1 MKIVNYSLMFFILCF
16 IVLSL
21 VMDPFEYDSGNQR
34 EFPDQIPE
42 LSLNIP
48 LEENLSINR
57 DIDQKLSMPDQ
68 GFRTN
73 FDQAWTVKVDTYSD
87 LIELETALK
96 NLKNLGYKVYSR
108 YENDNKDEYGLF
120 IGPTLEKEDSFN
132 VVDELK
138 NINGY
143 NPEVQKYD

>member
-1 MKIVNYSLMFFILCF
+1 VKIVNYSLLIFILCF
-16 IVLSL
+16 IILSL
-21 VMDPFEYDSGNQR
+21 VMDPVEYDSGNKR
-34 EFPDQIPE
+34 EFPDTIPE
-42 LSLNIP
+42 VSLNIP
-48 LEENLSINR
+48 LNENLSINR
-57 DIDQKLSMPDQ
+57 DIDQKFSMPNE

-108 YENDNKDEYGLF
+108 YENDNKDNYGLF
-120 IGPTLEKEDSFN
+120 IGPTLKKEDSSN
-132 VVDELK
+132 VVKELK
-138 NINGY
+138 NISGF

>member
-1 MKIVNYSLMFFILCF
+1 
-16 IVLSL
+16 
-21 VMDPFEYDSGNQR
+21 MDPVEYDSGNQR
-34 EFPDQIPE
+34 EFPDEIPE
-42 LSLNIP
+42 VSLNIP

-57 DIDQKLSMPDQ
+57 DIDQKFSMPNQ

-120 IGPTLEKEDSFN
+120 IGPTLENEDSFN

-138 NINGY
+138 NISSY
-143 NPEVQKYD
+143 NPKVQKYD

>member
-1 MKIVNYSLMFFILCF
+1 MKIVNYSLVAFILCF

-21 VMDPFEYDSGNQR
+21 VLEPVEYDSDNQR
-34 EFPDQIPE
+34 EFPNETPE
-42 LSLNIP
+42 VSLKIP
-48 LEENLSINR
+48 LEENLSINK
-57 DIDQKLSMPDQ
+57 DIDQKFSMPNE

-108 YENDNKDEYGLF
+108 YENDNKDNYGLF
-120 IGPTLEKEDSFN
+120 IGPTLKKEDSSN
-132 VVDELK
+132 VVKELK
-138 NINGY
+138 NISGF

>member
-1 MKIVNYSLMFFILCF
+1 
-16 IVLSL
+16 
-21 VMDPFEYDSGNQR
+21 MDPVEYDSGNQR
-34 EFPDQIPE
+34 EFPDEIPE
-42 LSLNIP
+42 VSLNIP

-57 DIDQKLSMPDQ
+57 DIDQKFSMPNQ

-138 NINGY
+138 NISSY
-143 NPEVQKYD
+143 NPKVQKYD

>member
-1 MKIVNYSLMFFILCF
+1 MAFILCF

-21 VMDPFEYDSGNQR
+21 VLEPVEYDSDNQR
-34 EFPDQIPE
+34 EFPEQIPE
-42 LSLNIP
+42 VSLNIP

-57 DIDQKLSMPDQ
+57 DIDQKFSMPDQ

-138 NINGY
+138 NISGY
-143 NPEVQKYD
+143 NPKVQKYD

>member
-1 MKIVNYSLMFFILCF
+1 
-16 IVLSL
+16 
-21 VMDPFEYDSGNQR
+21 MDPVEYDSGNKR
-34 EFPDQIPE
+34 EFPDTIPE
-42 LSLNIP
+42 VSLNIP

-57 DIDQKLSMPDQ
+57 DIDQKFSMPNE

-108 YENDNKDEYGLF
+108 YENDNKDNYGLF
-120 IGPTLEKEDSFN
+120 IGPTLKKEDSSN
-132 VVDELK
+132 VVKELK
-138 NINGY
+138 NISGF

>member
-1 MKIVNYSLMFFILCF
+1 
-16 IVLSL
+16 
-21 VMDPFEYDSGNQR
+21 MDPVEYDSGNQR
-34 EFPDQIPE
+34 EFPDEIPE
-42 LSLNIP
+42 VSLNIP

-57 DIDQKLSMPDQ
+57 DIDQKFSMPNQ

-108 YENDNKDEYGLF
+108 YENDSKDEYGLF

>member
-1 MKIVNYSLMFFILCF
+1 
-16 IVLSL
+16 
-21 VMDPFEYDSGNQR
+21 MDPVEYDSGNKR
-34 EFPDQIPE
+34 EFPDTIPE
-42 LSLNIP
+42 VSLNIP
-48 LEENLSINR
+48 LDENLSINR
-57 DIDQKLSMPDQ
+57 DIDQKFSMPNE

-108 YENDNKDEYGLF
+108 YENDNKDNYGLF
-120 IGPTLEKEDSFN
+120 IGPTLKKEDSSN
-132 VVDELK
+132 VVKELK
-138 NINGY
+138 NISGF

>member
-1 MKIVNYSLMFFILCF
+1 
-16 IVLSL
+16 
-21 VMDPFEYDSGNQR
+21 MDPVEYDSGNQR
-34 EFPDQIPE
+34 EFPDEIPE
-42 LSLNIP
+42 VSLNIP

-57 DIDQKLSMPDQ
+57 DIDQKFSMPNQ

-120 IGPTLEKEDSFN
+120 IGPTLEKEDSLN

-138 NINGY
+138 NISGY
-143 NPEVQKYD
+143 NPKVQKYD

>member
-1 MKIVNYSLMFFILCF
+1 
-16 IVLSL
+16 
-21 VMDPFEYDSGNQR
+21 MDPVEYDSGNKR
-34 EFPDQIPE
+34 EFPDAIPE
-42 LSLNIP
+42 VSLNIP
-48 LEENLSINR
+48 LDENLSINR
-57 DIDQKLSMPDQ
+57 DIDQKFSMPNE

-108 YENDNKDEYGLF
+108 YENDDKNKYGLF
-120 IGPTLEKEDSFN
+120 IGPTLKKQDSSD
-132 VVDELK
+132 VVKELK
-138 NINGY
+138 NISGY

>member
-1 MKIVNYSLMFFILCF
+1 MKIVNYSLVAFILCF

-21 VMDPFEYDSGNQR
+21 VLEPVEYDSDNQR
-34 EFPDQIPE
+34 EFPEQIPE
-42 LSLNIP
+42 VSLNIR

-57 DIDQKLSMPDQ
+57 DIDQKFSMPDQ
-68 GFRTN
+68 GFRTT

-108 YENDNKDEYGLF
+108 YETDNKDEYGLF

-132 VVDELK
+132 VVEELK
-138 NINGY
+138 NISGY

>member
-1 MKIVNYSLMFFILCF
+1 
-16 IVLSL
+16 
-21 VMDPFEYDSGNQR
+21 MDPVEYDSGNQR
-34 EFPDQIPE
+34 EFPDEIPE
-42 LSLNIP
+42 ASLNIP
-48 LEENLSINR
+48 LEENLSINK
-57 DIDQKLSMPDQ
+57 DIDQKFSMPNQ

-120 IGPTLEKEDSFN
+120 IGTMLEKEDSFN

-138 NINGY
+138 NISGY
-143 NPEVQKYD
+143 NPKVQKYD

>member
-1 MKIVNYSLMFFILCF
+1 
-16 IVLSL
+16 
-21 VMDPFEYDSGNQR
+21 MDPVEYDSGNKR
-34 EFPDQIPE
+34 EFPDAIPE
-42 LSLNIP
+42 VSLNIP
-48 LEENLSINR
+48 LDENLSINR
-57 DIDQKLSMPDQ
+57 DIDQKFSMPNE

-108 YENDNKDEYGLF
+108 YENDNKDNYGLF
-120 IGPTLEKEDSFN
+120 IGPTLKKEDSSN
-132 VVDELK
+132 IVKELK
-138 NINGY
+138 KISGF

>member
-1 MKIVNYSLMFFILCF
+1 
-16 IVLSL
+16 
-21 VMDPFEYDSGNQR
+21 MDPVEYDSDNQR
-34 EFPDQIPE
+34 EFPDEIPE
-42 LSLNIP
+42 VSLNIP

-57 DIDQKLSMPDQ
+57 DIDQKFSMPNQ

-108 YENDNKDEYGLF
+108 YENDSKDEYGLF
-120 IGPTLEKEDSFN
+120 IGPTLKKEDSSN
-132 VVDELK
+132 VVEELK
-138 NINGY
+138 IISGF

>member
-1 MKIVNYSLMFFILCF
+1 MKIVNYSLVAFILCF

-21 VMDPFEYDSGNQR
+21 VLEPVEYDSDNQR
-34 EFPDQIPE
+34 EFPNEIPE
-42 LSLNIP
+42 VSLKIP

-57 DIDQKLSMPDQ
+57 DIDQKFSMPDQ

-120 IGPTLEKEDSFN
+120 IGPTLKKEDSSN
-132 VVDELK
+132 VVEELK
-138 NINGY
+138 IISGF

>member
-1 MKIVNYSLMFFILCF
+1 
-16 IVLSL
+16 
-21 VMDPFEYDSGNQR
+21 MDPVEYDSGNQR
-34 EFPDQIPE
+34 EFPDEIPE
-42 LSLNIP
+42 VSLNIP

-57 DIDQKLSMPDQ
+57 DIDQKFSMPNQ

-96 NLKNLGYKVYSR
+96 NLKNLGFNVYSR
-108 YENDNKDEYGLF
+108 YENDNRDNYGLF
-120 IGPTLEKEDSFN
+120 IGPTLKKEDSSN
-132 VVDELK
+132 VVKELK
-138 NINGY
+138 NISGF

>member
-1 MKIVNYSLMFFILCF
+1 MKIVNYSLVAFILCF

-21 VMDPFEYDSGNQR
+21 VLEPVEYDSDNQR
-34 EFPDQIPE
+34 EFPNETPE
-42 LSLNIP
+42 VSLKIP

-57 DIDQKLSMPDQ
+57 DIDQKFSMPDQ

-120 IGPTLEKEDSFN
+120 IGPTLKKEDSSN
-132 VVDELK
+132 VVEELK
-138 NINGY
+138 IISGF

>member
-1 MKIVNYSLMFFILCF
+1 
-16 IVLSL
+16 
-21 VMDPFEYDSGNQR
+21 MDPVEYDSGNQR
-34 EFPDQIPE
+34 EFPDEIPE
-42 LSLNIP
+42 VSLNIP

-57 DIDQKLSMPDQ
+57 DIDQKFSMPNQ

-108 YENDNKDEYGLF
+108 YENDNKDEYRLF

>member
-1 MKIVNYSLMFFILCF
+1 
-16 IVLSL
+16 
-21 VMDPFEYDSGNQR
+21 MDPVEYDSGNKR
-34 EFPDQIPE
+34 EFPDTIPE
-42 LSLNIP
+42 VSLNIP
-48 LEENLSINR
+48 LDENLSFNR
-57 DIDQKLSMPDQ
+57 DIDQKFSMPNE

-108 YENDNKDEYGLF
+108 YENDNKDNYGLF
-120 IGPTLEKEDSFN
+120 IGPTLKKEDSSN
-132 VVDELK
+132 VVKELK
-138 NINGY
+138 NISGF

>member
-1 MKIVNYSLMFFILCF
+1 MKIVNYSLVAFILCF

-21 VMDPFEYDSGNQR
+21 VLEPVEYDSDNQR
-34 EFPDQIPE
+34 EFPNEIPE
-42 LSLNIP
+42 VSLNIP

-57 DIDQKLSMPDQ
+57 DIDQKFSMPKQ

-138 NINGY
+138 NISGY
-143 NPEVQKYD
+143 NPKVQKYD

>member
-1 MKIVNYSLMFFILCF
+1 VKIVNYSLLIIILCF
-16 IVLSL
+16 IILSL
-21 VMDPFEYDSGNQR
+21 VMDPVEYDSGNKR
-34 EFPDQIPE
+34 EFPDTIPE
-42 LSLNIP
+42 VSLNIP
-48 LEENLSINR
+48 LNENLSINR
-57 DIDQKLSMPDQ
+57 DIDQKFSMPNE

-108 YENDNKDEYGLF
+108 YENDNKDNYGLF
-120 IGPTLEKEDSFN
+120 IGPTLKKEDSSN
-132 VVDELK
+132 VVKELK
-138 NINGY
+138 NISGF

>member
-1 MKIVNYSLMFFILCF
+1 MEPV
-16 IVLSL
+16 
-21 VMDPFEYDSGNQR
+21 EYDSGNKR
-34 EFPDQIPE
+34 EFPDTIPE
-42 LSLNIP
+42 VSLNIP
-48 LEENLSINR
+48 LDENLSINR
-57 DIDQKLSMPDQ
+57 DIDQKFSMPDQ
-68 GFRTN
+68 VFRTN

-120 IGPTLEKEDSFN
+120 IGPTLKKEDSSN
-132 VVDELK
+132 VVEELK
-138 NINGY
+138 IISGF

>member
-1 MKIVNYSLMFFILCF
+1 MEPV
-16 IVLSL
+16 
-21 VMDPFEYDSGNQR
+21 EYDSGNKK
-34 EFPDQIPE
+34 EFPDTIPE
-42 LSLNIP
+42 VSLNIP
-48 LEENLSINR
+48 LDENLSINR
-57 DIDQKLSMPDQ
+57 DVDQKFSMPNE

-108 YENDNKDEYGLF
+108 YENDNKDNYGLF
-120 IGPTLEKEDSFN
+120 IGPTLKKEDSSN
-132 VVDELK
+132 VVKELK
-138 NINGY
+138 NISGF

>member
-1 MKIVNYSLMFFILCF
+1 
-16 IVLSL
+16 
-21 VMDPFEYDSGNQR
+21 MDPVEYDSGNQR
-34 EFPDQIPE
+34 EFPDEIPE
-42 LSLNIP
+42 VSLNIP

-57 DIDQKLSMPDQ
+57 DINQKFSMPNQ

-108 YENDNKDEYGLF
+108 YENDKKDEYGLF

-138 NINGY
+138 NISGY
-143 NPEVQKYD
+143 NPKVQKYD